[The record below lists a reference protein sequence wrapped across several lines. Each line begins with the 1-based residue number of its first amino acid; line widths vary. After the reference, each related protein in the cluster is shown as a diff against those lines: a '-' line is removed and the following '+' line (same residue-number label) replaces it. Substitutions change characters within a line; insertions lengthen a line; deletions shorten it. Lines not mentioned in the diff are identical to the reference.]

1 MSNNL
6 NQRLVPVILCGGS
19 GTRLWPLSRKQYPK
33 QYLPLHTNNTLL
45 QETILRLQEIPNVEC
60 PIIIANCEHRFLVA
74 EQCRDIGLN
83 NPIIILEPEG
93 KNTAPAIVAG
103 AFQAK
108 NKFENCHLLI
118 LPADHYIKNVTKFYK
133 AIDKARKQA
142 ANGALVTFGVSP
154 VNPNTNYGYIKY
166 SNYIQ
171 DGVYKVE
178 KFTEIPDL
186 ITAQFFLD
194 QKNYLWNSGIF
205 LFDSDVFLQEMLTF
219 NPKILNKTKE
229 SLKNSS
235 KDLDFIRLEEEAFAE
250 CPSDSIDYCLM
261 EKSDKTTVIQFD
273 VGWND
278 IGSWNSLFSLGKKD
292 SNNNVIKG
300 DIHIEATTN
309 SYINSNHHLVV
320 TLGVDNL
327 VVINTPD
334 ATLISSKEMADDLK
348 NSLSLL
354 PKKNREELYNH
365 RKVYRPWGWFDV
377 IDEGNFYKVK
387 RLYVKP
393 GGKLSYQYH
402 KKRSEHWTVVD
413 GVATIRIEDRT
424 QKLTSGE
431 SIFIAQGEKHSLAN
445 NSKNGLE
452 IIEVQSGKY
461 FGEDDIIRINDIYGR
476 LNK

>member
-33 QYLPLHTNNTLL
+33 QYLPLLTNNTLL
-45 QETILRLQEIPNVEC
+45 QETILRLQEIPDVES

-83 NPIIILEPEG
+83 NPTIILEPEG

-103 AFQAK
+103 ALQAK
-108 NKFENCHLLI
+108 NKLENCHLLI
-118 LPADHYIKNVTKFYK
+118 LPADHYIKNITKFYK

-142 ANGALVTFGVSP
+142 ANGALVTFGISP
-154 VNPNTNYGYIKY
+154 VNPNINYGYIKHTDC
-166 SNYIQ
+166 IE

-178 KFTEIPDL
+178 KFTEKPDL
-186 ITAQFFLD
+186 KTAEFFLD

-205 LFDSDVFLQEMLTF
+205 LFDSDTFLQEMLTF

-229 SLKNSS
+229 SLENSS
-235 KDLDFIRLEEEAFAE
+235 IDLDFIRLEEVAFAE

-261 EKSDKTTVIQFD
+261 EKSNKTIVIQFD

-300 DIHIEATTN
+300 DAYLEATTN

-348 NSLSLL
+348 NSLSRL
-354 PKKNREELYNH
+354 PKKNQEELYNH

-402 KKRSEHWTVVD
+402 KKRSEHWTVID
-413 GVATIRIEDRT
+413 GIATIKIEDKA

-431 SIFIAQGEKHSLAN
+431 SIFIAQGQKHSLAN
-445 NSKNGLE
+445 NSKNHLE

-476 LNK
+476 INK